1 VVRPRDRP
9 SGSSSSSTGGG
20 SSGAK
25 PSSGSN
31 NDATGV
37 TGTTIT
43 IGLHAPVTGAAPVP
57 VNSFQQGV
65 RLYWDFGNNGKPVTI
80 FGRHVHV
87 VFQDDHYNPSYAR
100 QVCQQMAQQQHA
112 FLLIG
117 GAGTDQIKACA
128 EYAQSLGIPYLSAGV
143 TEQEL
148 SNFSTY
154 FALSATYPYQ
164 TGLLDQY
171 IKHNYTS
178 DNAQVVMIAED
189 TPNFDDAV
197 AQFQKDFPS
206 AKVYRPAKNDDG
218 SSMAPNICAGPQPIY
233 KVVYPLV
240 APVYYLEMAKA
251 ASCHPQYLGVGL
263 TNGIDTVA
271 NAGCAA
277 NNSTD
282 QAQFFNPSPAWQD
295 RNKFDKTYE
304 TAIAAAEKATNNNFP
319 NDDIVWLL
327 WGLMKDVGALLQ
339 NAGQNLTRGGFI
351 SATDH
356 ASIKTG
362 VYPDLQF
369 SPSNH
374 FGARQVHVLQN
385 VCKSRGN
392 QAGYYITKYAFKTS
406 F

>member
-1 VVRPRDRP
+1 MLI
-9 SGSSSSSTGGG
+9 
-20 SSGAK
+20 
-25 PSSGSN
+25 N
-31 NDATGV
+31 
-37 TGTTIT
+37 
-43 IGLHAPVTGAAPVP
+43 
-57 VNSFQQGV
+57 
-65 RLYWDFGNNGKPVTI
+65 
-80 FGRHVHV
+80 GRHVHV
-87 VFQDDHYNPSYAR
+87 VFADDHYNPSYAR
-100 QVCQQMAQQQHA
+100 QVCQQMAQQDHA

-128 EYAQSLGIPYLSAGV
+128 EYAQSQNIPYLSAGV
-143 TEQEL
+143 TEEEL
-148 SNFSTY
+148 NHFSTY
-154 FALSATYPYQ
+154 FAVSATYPYQ

-171 IKHNYTS
+171 IKHNYTTDDS
-178 DNAQVVMIAED
+178 QVVMIAED

-197 AQFQKDFPS
+197 AQFQKDFPT

-218 SSMAPNICAGPQPIY
+218 SSMAPNICAGPEPIY

-282 QAQFFNPSPAWQD
+282 GAQFFNPSPAWQD
-295 RNKFDKTYE
+295 RNKFDKSYE
-304 TAIAAAEKATNNNFP
+304 VAIAAAEKATNNNFP
-319 NDDIVWLL
+319 DDDIVWLL
-327 WGLMKDVGALLQ
+327 WGLMKTVGKMLA
-339 NAGQNLTRGGFI
+339 AGGQNLTRGGFI
-351 SATDH
+351 TSAEH
-356 ASIKTG
+356 LSVHTG

-369 SPSNH
+369 SPTDH

-392 QAGYYITKYAFKTS
+392 QAGYYVTKYAFKTS